1 MPADELTPLHL
12 LQHADLEIEGRMP
25 WSSNATFRCHLLVDG
40 EPVGQAIYKPL
51 RGERPLWDFEPGLHR
66 REVAAYLLSE
76 AMGLDIVPATVLRD
90 GPLGEGSLQWYVDAD
105 HQQHYFTLYETR
117 TDLHE
122 ALSTFAVFD
131 FVANNTDRK
140 SGHVLIDGDDHLWGI
155 DHGVCFSADFK
166 LRTVIWEFADEPI
179 PSHLVAAAGRVA
191 DAPPLAVAALLN
203 DEEVAATQERAQWLV
218 DHPVFP
224 ADPSG
229 RRYPWPLV

>member
-66 REVAAYLLSE
+66 REVAAYLLSV

-117 TDLHE
+117 PDLHE

-203 DEEVAATQERAQWLV
+203 DEEVAAMQERAQWLV